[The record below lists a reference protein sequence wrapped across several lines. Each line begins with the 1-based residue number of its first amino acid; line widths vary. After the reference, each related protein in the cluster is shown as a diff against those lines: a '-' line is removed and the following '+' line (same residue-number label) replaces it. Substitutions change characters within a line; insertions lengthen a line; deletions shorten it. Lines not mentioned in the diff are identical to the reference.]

1 MAATISIVSWDEF
14 QHYRDR
20 DPPWIK
26 LYRDILTSSP
36 WLLGT
41 DISRLVQ
48 IALILLAARYK
59 NEIPYS
65 PIILKAAH
73 LDCTKNQLE
82 TSVLFLQSVEFIKI
96 QGLNGKAL
104 ASCYAEQSRAEQSR
118 AEQSRAEQSRAELFP
133 DFGKGGNSIDLPRVI
148 FDHWKATW
156 GHARAQLDAKRRA
169 VINRALKSYDSKTLC
184 DAISGYKNSPHHIGV
199 NDRSTVYDSIDL
211 FLRDA
216 KHIDAGL
223 KHSETPGGVKQP
235 DRKTKFAQAMEAIDR
250 G

>member
-1 MAATISIVSWDEF
+1 MAASISIVAWDEF

-73 LDCTKNQLE
+73 LDCTKDQLE
-82 TSVLFLQSVEFIKI
+82 KSVLFLQSVEFIKI

-104 ASCYAEQSRAEQSR
+104 ASCYSEQGRAEQGNGR
-118 AEQSRAEQSRAELFP
+118 ESRAELRL
-133 DFGKGGNSIDLPRVI
+133 DFGKVEESIDLPRVI
-148 FDHWKATW
+148 FDHWKAIW
-156 GHARAQLDAKRRA
+156 SHPRAQLDAKRRS
-169 VINRALKSYDSKTLC
+169 VINRALKSYDAKALC
-184 DAISGYKNSPHHIGV
+184 DSISGYKNSPHHVGV

-223 KHSETPGGVKQP
+223 KHGETPGGVKQP